1 MTRYKLHVSEW
12 SIGENVIEVQLR
24 LYWSA
29 MPASSTENAT
39 TSLENLH
46 GTVNEVSCHFENM
59 THSRMCVK
67 ENSGWS
73 IVSNV
78 LWMFRVLESSNVAS
92 ML

>member
-1 MTRYKLHVSEW
+1 MTRYKLHVLEW

-46 GTVNEVSCHFENM
+46 GIVNEVSCHFKKNDSLSHVGKREFRM
-59 THSRMCVK
+59 VHSV
-67 ENSGWS
+67 
-73 IVSNV
+73 
-78 LWMFRVLESSNVAS
+78 
-92 ML
+92 

>member
-1 MTRYKLHVSEW
+1 MHVSEW
-12 SIGENVIEVQLR
+12 SIGENVIEAQLR

-46 GTVNEVSCHFENM
+46 GIVNKVSCHFEKM

-73 IVSNV
+73 IVSDV

>member
-1 MTRYKLHVSEW
+1 MHVSKW
-12 SIGENVIEVQLR
+12 SIGENVIAVQLR

-29 MPASSTENAT
+29 MPASSTANAT

-46 GTVNEVSCHFENM
+46 GIVNEVSCHLKKM